1 MTMKREN
8 YLFISAFLRARESQM
23 VSRTKAEQMLDAPTF
38 DDCAKMLVESGYD
51 DMSQLNLKQI
61 ETKLSEYRTALFRE
75 LETMLP
81 DVAALDL
88 FRLKYDYHN
97 IKVLIKSGT
106 GPDAE
111 RLLSDSGRVP
121 AAKMKALYEE
131 DLLREIPGLLPG
143 AAAEAKALL
152 ERSANPQLA
161 DFLLDQAYFTEMK
174 TTAEKLGSG
183 FADGYVRIL
192 ADTTNL
198 RSAVR
203 VLRMG
208 KDIGYLH
215 EALVPGGS
223 VSEDRIVQAI
233 GRDGLQSAFAGSALS
248 AAAELGSEII
258 GGGRLT
264 EFELACDNAVQ
275 AYLSSAKRSS
285 YGVECV
291 LGYLAGKE
299 TELTAIR
306 MILTGRL
313 AGVPTDTIRE
323 RLRDLYA

>member
-1 MTMKREN
+1 
-8 YLFISAFLRARESQM
+8 M
-23 VSRTKAEQMLDAPTF
+23 VSGSKAEQLLEASSF
-38 DDCAKMLVESGYD
+38 EDCAKMLVDNGYE
-51 DMSQLNLKQI
+51 DMSQMNLKQI
-61 ETKLSEYRTALFRE
+61 EAKLSEYRTGLFHE

-97 IKVLIKSGT
+97 AKVLIKAGSGQ
-106 GPDAE
+106 PDSD
-111 RLLSDSGRVP
+111 RLLSDSGRVS
-121 AAKMKALYEE
+121 AAKFKTLYEE
-131 DLLREIPGLLPG
+131 DRLKEIPGMLSE
-143 AAAEAKALL
+143 AAAEARALL

-161 DFLLDQAYFTEMK
+161 DFLLDK
-174 TTAEKLGSG
+174 TCFSELEATAKQLNSP
-183 FADGYVRIL
+183 FAEGYVRIL

-208 KDIGYLH
+208 KDIGYMH

-223 VSEDRIVQAI
+223 VSEDRIVQAVS
-233 GRDGLQSAFAGSALS
+233 RDGLAAAFAGGPLA
-248 AAAELGSEII
+248 AAAEIGSELI
-258 GGGRLT
+258 GGGRMT

-275 AYLSSAKRSS
+275 SYLSSAKRSS

-299 TELTAIR
+299 AELTAIR

>member
-1 MTMKREN
+1 MKRED
-8 YLFISAFLRARESQM
+8 YLFISAFLRAREAQM
-23 VSRTKAEQMLDAPTF
+23 VSGSKAEQMLEAVSF
-38 DDCAKMLVESGYD
+38 EDCAKMLVDNGYE
-51 DMSQLNLKQI
+51 DMSQMNLKQI
-61 ETKLSEYRTALFRE
+61 ESRLSEYRAGMFRE
-75 LETMLP
+75 LESMLP

-97 IKVLIKSGT
+97 AKVLIKAGN
-106 GPDAE
+106 GHPDSD
-111 RLLSDSGRVP
+111 RLLSDSGRVS
-121 AAKMKALYEE
+121 AAKFKSLYEE
-131 DLLREIPGLLPG
+131 NRLKEISGTLG
-143 AAAEAKALL
+143 QAADEARALL

-161 DFLLDQAYFTEMK
+161 DFLLDKTCFTEM
-174 TTAEKLGSG
+174 TAIAKRLGNS
-183 FADGYVRIL
+183 FAEGYVRIL
-192 ADTTNL
+192 ADATNL

-208 KDIGYLH
+208 KDIGYRH

-223 VSEDRIVQAI
+223 VSEDRIVQAV
-233 GRDGLQSAFAGSALS
+233 GRDGLNAAFAGGPLA
-248 AAAELGSEII
+248 AAAEI
-258 GGGRLT
+258 GANLISGGRMT

-275 AYLSSAKRSS
+275 TYLSSAKRSS
-285 YGVECV
+285 YGVESV

-299 TELTAIR
+299 TEFTAIR